1 VKLKFLVAAI
11 IATIVTT
18 TLVIY
23 LVVLNQEAE
32 IRSILANWSLE
43 VKIE

>member
-11 IATIVTT
+11 VATIVAL

-23 LVVLNQEAE
+23 LIGLNQQNE
-32 IRSILANWSLE
+32 IRSILANWNYF
-43 VKIE
+43 

>member
-1 VKLKFLVAAI
+1 MKLKLLIAAI

-23 LVVLNQEAE
+23 LVVLNQHAE
-32 IRSILANWSLE
+32 IRSILAN
-43 VKIE
+43 